1 MEAHFM
7 SITIDDEIAELHVD
21 KPWKA
26 FPPAEYNE
34 EDEFDT
40 LLKENDDIFD
50 VKVLADMV
58 ITIKTKIYMLYQGF

>member
-1 MEAHFM
+1 MK
-7 SITIDDEIAELHVD
+7 TKIAILINDFFFNNYETFY
-21 KPWKA
+21 K
-26 FPPAEYNE
+26 
-34 EDEFDT
+34 